1 MSELGPKK
9 RLQGFFF
16 KKKILTIILLATV
29 LTNSVRNLILQGT
42 STKRLRH
49 S

>member
-9 RLQGFFF
+9 VAGILFQE
-16 KKKILTIILLATV
+16 KILTIILLATL
-29 LTNSVRNLILQGT
+29 LTNNVRNLTLQGT
-42 STKRLRH
+42 STKRLSH